1 MPTYTY
7 SPCQAEWARGSDETF
22 LSGSLAQPRGID
34 VYRAEHGNGGGVR
47 AAGRLLDDN
56 VTLTSTRTLRQSQ
69 P

>member
-1 MPTYTY
+1 M
-7 SPCQAEWARGSDETF
+7 
-22 LSGSLAQPRGID
+22 SGSLAQPRGID